1 MRPENQD
8 SKLDRIKR
16 SPILPLIFSW
26 M

>member
-1 MRPENQD
+1 MRPEHQV
-8 SKLDRIKR
+8 SKLDRIKH